1 MGDILKDKNG
11 RRIGEIKDQ
20 GSNWQVAVN
29 ANGNKLGEYNCRTN
43 ETCDKYGR
51 RIGTG
56 NLLAGL
62 IYNER

>member
-20 GSNWQVAVN
+20 GNNWQVAVN
-29 ANGNKLGEYNCRTN
+29 ANGNKLGEYNRRTN
-43 ETCDKYGR
+43 ETRDKNGR
-51 RIGTG
+51 RLGTG
-56 NLLAGL
+56 SMLAGL